1 MTKRILSILCL
12 LVFPAAVFAQAPAQ
26 PAQPAQPAT
35 TPATT
40 QPTDVANPANPT
52 PYEPSPG
59 ELVTE
64 EVNEAELSPE
74 QKEVRDRNLKAE
86 ELWKN
91 ADYRDYNR
99 AFAELHQLSKAF
111 ANNKYRL
118 SLSAYQSGVNTII
131 KMRDEVEL
139 FRKESAE
146 TKRLNEKWYWQ
157 IVDRKAKEERLLSNM
172 KCTAKLEAVTYF
184 TRAINHLD
192 EIKNPDLRE
201 KPAFKKLLAAV
212 YRNWIMYQF
221 DLGNLPQTIPIL
233 ELYIEIDQNEKEYP
247 SHKYL
252 AQAYSFQENMI
263 KKYGVGTEDQMF
275 RFRYKKNV
283 HLLRATELKYGKES
297 AEYKHVVNLVNR
309 DEIISVQP

>member
-1 MTKRILSILCL
+1 
-12 LVFPAAVFAQAPAQ
+12 
-26 PAQPAQPAT
+26 
-35 TPATT
+35 
-40 QPTDVANPANPT
+40 VANPANPT

-172 KCTAKLEAVTYF
+172 KRSAKLEAVTYF

-283 HLLRATELKYGKES
+283 HHL
-297 AEYKHVVNLVNR
+297 H
-309 DEIISVQP
+309 Q

>member
-1 MTKRILSILCL
+1 
-12 LVFPAAVFAQAPAQ
+12 
-26 PAQPAQPAT
+26 
-35 TPATT
+35 
-40 QPTDVANPANPT
+40 VANPANPT

-172 KCTAKLEAVTYF
+172 KRTAKLEAVTYF

>member
-1 MTKRILSILCL
+1 M
-12 LVFPAAVFAQAPAQ
+12 
-26 PAQPAQPAT
+26 
-35 TPATT
+35 
-40 QPTDVANPANPT
+40 ANPT
-52 PYEPSPG
+52 PYEPTPG

-64 EVNEAELSPE
+64 EINEAELSPE
-74 QKEVRDRNLKAE
+74 QREVRDRNLRAE
-86 ELWKN
+86 EIWKN

-118 SLSAYQSGVNTII
+118 ALSSYQSGVNTII

-139 FRKESAE
+139 YRKESAE

-157 IVDRKAKEERLLSNM
+157 IVDRKAKEERVLSNM
-172 KCTAKLEAVTYF
+172 RRTAKLEAVTYF

-247 SHKYL
+247 AHKYL

-263 KKYGVGTEDQMF
+263 RKYGVGTEDQMF